1 MVEVFHR
8 VIIVGGFGYGARMFS
23 PFYILRPKFIAIGGN
38 HPSSKIGILSRFIA
52 ENEDGGRRSIVQAR
66 YAGPY
71 IGVPTHGACYWR
83 IIACRIVL
91 YKMD

>member
-23 PFYILRPKFIAIGGN
+23 PFYILRPKIIAIGGN

-52 ENEDGGRRSIVQAR
+52 ENEDGGQEEYSS
-66 YAGPY
+66 
-71 IGVPTHGACYWR
+71 GAV
-83 IIACRIVL
+83 CRTL
-91 YKMD
+91 YRCSDTWCLLLANHCMSDSVI